1 MIIDNN
7 SNPYTITLDLDTTT
21 TATSLYASTNG
32 LGYDDFVIN
41 SPNFDAAVKIASTG
55 IEMEEGCDIKVGDR
69 SLLKTLDA
77 ISERLAILETN
88 GKLEAEFDELRLLGD
103 RYRKLEAE
111 LKEKMVTWDLLA
123 SHPDS

>member
-1 MIIDNN
+1 MIINNN
-7 SNPYTITLDLDTTT
+7 SNPYTITLDLDTT

-88 GKLEAEFDELRLLGD
+88 GKLEAEFEELRLLGD
-103 RYRKLEAE
+103 RYRKLEVE

-123 SHPDS
+123 SQPDS

>member
-7 SNPYTITLDLDTTT
+7 SNPYTITLDLDTT

>member
-7 SNPYTITLDLDTTT
+7 SNPYTITLDLDTT

-103 RYRKLEAE
+103 RYRKLEVE